1 MAFNINAHV
10 ILQGPKNI
18 SAVTKSIRS
27 QLQNINV
34 NVGVNVPRTA
44 QTQINT
50 LNKQLNNLN
59 NTNQKITSSAKSASS
74 SVASVGTSAKSAAN
88 AMQVLGKETALTFK
102 RFAAAGIVT
111 ATFFRMT
118 QAISEAVPK
127 ALEFERGLTKLQQIT
142 GSTRRGLDGLAKTV
156 DGLAKSFGKDANEIL
171 ELAQIF
177 AQTGQSIRQV
187 EASVRAV
194 ARSSLAPTFGDMKQ
208 TAEGLVAA
216 LNQFGISARDSE
228 KVLGS
233 LNRVS
238 KKFAV
243 ESDDLIAAI
252 RRAGGVFAIS
262 AGQFKEPIDALNEFS
277 AIFTAVRSTTR
288 ETAETV
294 ATGLRTIF
302 SRIQRRGTIE
312 VLRGLGIELTD
323 TNGKFKGLF
332 ESFRILSKELDGL
345 VQRGDAITLSAITE
359 ELGGIRQIGKLI
371 PAIRNFNKAERAF
384 AEAAQGASEGLG
396 KDVAKGLEPLIVQ
409 FERVQQRF
417 NSLVRTISDSST
429 FQALAKSAIGIANAF
444 LTISESLTPLLPVL
458 AKFAAF
464 KLTKGA
470 ASFFQ
475 GFFGSTRGAGGVAA
489 VGQNLG
495 RVATGQ
501 GRGGG
506 AATSSLASAIKS
518 MNTAVG
524 GLSKVTSANTAATN
538 SLNTTI
544 KALQGSVGAL
554 NSTIRAKG
562 FGGGIGS
569 VVRGRGGRPRGFAS
583 GGLVPGTGNY
593 DTVPAMLTPGE
604 FVIKKSSVNSIGA
617 GNLSNINKYAAG
629 GKVIGSV
636 GGTFG
641 LGALGGIKGRKSLAT
656 EARTLAQI
664 ESEGSAAAGVLRNEF
679 KSMVALQNAQG
690 VSLGGKLGT
699 FRQSLSKEEKGLYD
713 AIKSKSIGSGAL
725 SGSGKVAAPLR
736 KKLAKLTGVTQKE
749 IAGLNQADAATF
761 LQQKNVADARVALG
775 AGISTYDEARAESAR
790 LVAKGG
796 RAYGLE
802 SGARKTFGRKIVGKI
817 PGIIASASAGMGK
830 EFEYEAKTPLS
841 SVLDTGGLNSLN
853 GLLFEAFVKSA
864 SRDIAG
870 GEQNAAFDIMAGDVG
885 KLSTLFSG
893 YRNPTELKNLFAD
906 KQINSTYNKAVRS
919 FGVSFDPAAIA
930 TFAKGGMASGTDTVP
945 AMLTPGEFVINR
957 KSAQSIGYGNLKTMN
972 SGGSVPN
979 GVKGYAAGGIVQE
992 GRYFYGKPSPEA
1004 IQRVRNRYPDLN
1016 LTPSEA
1022 ERIAGMNA
1030 NQIRKFERSKRVAG
1044 TTVVSQGNT
1053 QSTKPKQQG
1062 IVPGSTTGQVQPSQP
1077 TRGNVKNQPR
1087 RLTSPRGTAAGFAA
1101 MAMSSSNQLSAGVP
1115 APGSAAAIAKQNKQ
1129 VITTNTQQT
1138 KAIKQNT
1145 KAVQKSAKSQ
1155 ARGTGLLSAAF
1166 FIPDLLFSIPLLAES
1181 FKDVSEG
1188 VEGAGTQLATT
1199 LLSTGVSAAFVIP
1212 ALKEM
1217 GGLKGAVAGAK
1228 GALGSLTKGVFGR
1241 GQTFRALQQSFNSPR
1256 SPGIVRGMN
1265 RRTAL
1270 RAVSPGKSTGRFAA
1284 TRGAGAI
1291 ASGAAL
1297 AATAASI
1304 VVGIIAEPLG
1314 KAISDSLLGGT
1325 RETISGV
1332 TGNRRESVTAAGIR
1346 GGGTGLLSGAAAG
1359 AAAGFGV
1366 LGVGGAIGGAV
1377 AGGIVGAVQGSIE
1390 ARLEAIKFEAL
1401 VNMSDAAERASKT
1414 LGELARKQLVTANDI
1429 AAANNDTSTALNAL
1443 SAGIGT
1449 MEVAAATAASIG
1461 LNPFIDAVKNTSR
1474 FLFEGASRG
1483 FETVFQ
1489 GSTSAELLGQEQ
1501 DRRTAKRGLSGTGQ
1515 NIRAA
1520 LDATLTEEFVKNSQ
1534 AAFDNVSSQI
1544 LKKLTIT
1551 GEQGAQ
1557 TLGEIGKAIDTRTAK
1572 STQESLFSVQKALS
1586 DLGKEGQE
1594 ASKLFANNLQVQ
1606 FLGSLKTATA
1616 SLGEDGDAFAAVVG
1630 GIFTDPRVFQDQN
1643 AFKQAIFEANSE
1655 LRSLGNSVSQS
1666 GVLGALN
1673 GIVDG
1678 LGETQLAAFQAE
1690 VALQEYNARLKQQSI
1705 ILKSIVSPVSKL
1717 TRIFEQ
1723 AVNKFD
1729 VLASNAS
1736 DALDSI
1742 LSGSAR
1748 FELDQT
1754 PNPFEG
1760 LDLSV
1765 NSAEFQA
1772 RIEQGFADII
1782 AAGGEGAIAA
1792 TSGLENAPKFAAE
1805 FDEFLRDSVLDVKQ
1819 ASNERGGTLPTLD
1832 QTLDVFREN
1841 LAASSIG
1848 GTDLADLV
1856 LGDIR
1861 DALSGGG
1868 SRQGGAEI
1876 GLDTIEDSLLKD
1888 GELLE
1893 KFGDKVSEIVDE
1905 FAKQRDLAKKIAAQD
1920 LKILELKRRER
1931 IQIRDLVQKNR
1942 DIDKQVGEIT
1952 GTRKGTFAE
1961 ADADIRRRIGLITGD
1976 SDATS
1981 VGALSQRQAALTA
1994 QLEQARAR
2002 ERAGTGGDNIAN
2014 VIGNLEAKLADN
2026 TDALKTLAE
2035 DTTRLAAIQEEISRL
2050 QDRQEGA
2057 RIGALDVFEK
2067 FGEAQRLMAEGDFA
2081 GAQRIFKAIRADFA
2095 IVAKLQNGGALNMF
2109 EASKFLSGRLNNLL
2123 TALGATPDQIKNG
2136 IDKGFAQVP
2145 KVLQDALAG
2154 IGVFVDAKVFAE
2166 NLNMEN
2172 AIKPL
2177 KDLAEAVGDEQ
2188 KKANQAIMDEI
2199 KNRAAELFA
2208 SLTEAQKGLKDEL
2221 RESTIALKNFK
2232 EGLIR
2237 DAEEQEAATKE
2248 EGRAE
2253 AITRL
2258 GGGLDLQGD
2267 ARREF
2272 LASLSTGA
2280 GSQAGFS
2287 QAQIVE
2293 LQKEIKLLND
2303 RGIDINLSDIL
2314 DQRRKAIQSAGFEA
2328 TPEGIRRAQQSATGG
2343 IAPDP
2348 NAIPAGSAADRIRA
2362 LAKSLGIATVTTTEA
2377 STDITGE
2384 GLAAVGSSGDRPIK
2398 NVIDDLIRK
2407 FAGAGKTE
2415 EQILQDIARATGL
2428 TAAILREE
2436 QGPNSFNVFDKTAD
2450 KNAADASNKLTA
2462 IQKSNLDSPVARDT
2476 RNRLVQERLDEMDT
2490 FKGISTAKF
2499 NAKQLSDDEA
2509 RSLVSDEELRTRLL
2523 SRMTPEGRATQLS
2536 NEALTANMVTSGRF
2550 AGSQGSN
2557 LQSMV
2562 DAMRKDPDLSLSE
2575 INAAEAMFIDKASKE
2590 GIVSGRVGDQS
2601 RAAITNRQLEGVQ
2614 EAFDANQQRR
2624 SANEQRPFDTIAA
2637 ERRKRMARE
2646 AAAEERFRTNRNL
2659 GVERGEQ
2666 GLFEFMPG
2674 LAGAVQEGRT
2684 SFGRFGTRE
2693 QEFSGLRGGVTSRV
2707 TSLAEQE
2714 AFLKDTFTQEAF
2726 GHGEVDFDLLTADVL
2741 GVDRSLDPKARKFA
2755 VERANEKERIKR
2767 LNKITAAP
2775 GTAEFESQ
2783 YEDIAG
2789 GGFFGTEFLS
2799 KSERAAREDRIR
2811 SSFNRRPEIEDR
2823 TADAAARFE
2832 DARNARG
2839 ASNVEKLRERGFTD
2853 EQISKNIAEA
2863 KRKQFAGTKAAAT
2876 ARKGGA
2882 KVEAAATAPVETT
2895 SGFGSAREDYLKFKE
2910 EQDAYD
2916 ARLNE
2921 MHEAKAKA
2929 DSADIEVSR
2938 AQAEVSLLDEFLD
2951 TDYSSEG
2958 MIDRKKVKEHIRF
2971 SKEQGKTENVAR
2983 YQDVLDTKSGKEQRQ
2998 KILKMREEQKQR
3010 LQQLQEEQQAAQQ
3023 GLNQAQ
3029 QNLGEAPK
3037 RPAAPSAD
3045 APLQTEF
3052 PPDPGK
3058 ATSMGSSAYETE
3070 QKAQAGLLAGVP
3082 GARGNFRQFGT
3093 GVRGRGSVDPQNYIS
3108 GAAKKSIMRG
3118 KSFVTRAGSMGQYM
3132 DPRTGKTFNY
3142 DELSGS
3148 ARKAIQLGTSKLV
3161 KKPTVKPEK
3170 PTVKPETKGA
3180 GGAAGGGITPTPEQ
3194 IAAITATSH
3203 KPPEGGLKPKVPTI
3217 GDPSTA
3223 PEKYPAINIPGRNY
3237 PPQGSLPGGV
3247 RTFEEMGST
3256 PAGAISALTGGGGGY
3271 TPVSMPMP
3279 GGMPI
3284 PQGAGGL
3291 GGLAGIMGPDAV
3303 QAISSLAGALSSLGG
3318 VIELKITEPI
3328 EVRLDQGNL
3337 MGEIKKVVAEAVK
3350 NSASSALAGNGS
3362 QMTPSTTTSP
3372 TPN

>member
-475 GFFGSTRGAGGVAA
+475 GFFGSARGAGGVAA

-636 GGTFG
+636 RGSFG
-641 LGALGGIKGRKSLAT
+641 LGALGGIKGTKGLAT

-664 ESEGSAAAGVLRNEF
+664 ESGGEGAGVSSILRKQFDISTAAFEKAKGTSLKGKKTGLAKALTKEERDLFDAVRDKRPSVGAGALGTKSQAAKGLRRKLSAALT
-679 KSMVALQNAQG
+679 KIQG
-690 VSLGGKLGT
+690 QKVSQAEII
-699 FRQSLSKEEKGLYD
+699 RISKD
-713 AIKSKSIGSGAL
+713 
-725 SGSGKVAAPLR
+725 
-736 KKLAKLTGVTQKE
+736 KE
-749 IAGLNQADAATF
+749 DAARLLSNDKLLKT
-761 LQQKNVADARVALG
+761 QIAVAG
-775 AGISTYDEARAESAR
+775 TGISTYDEARAASAR

-796 RAYGLE
+796 KAYGLNP
-802 SGARKTFGRKIVGKI
+802 SARKTFGRKIVAKI
-817 PGIIASASAGMGK
+817 PGIISSASAGMGK
-830 EFEYEAKTPLS
+830 EFAYEANTPLS

-919 FGVSFDPAAIA
+919 FGVSFDPSKLA

-1016 LTPSEA
+1016 LTASEA
-1022 ERIAGMNA
+1022 EKIAGMNA
-1030 NQIRKFERSKRVAG
+1030 NQLRKFENSRRIAS
-1044 TTVVSQGNT
+1044 TTTVSQGNV
-1053 QSTKPKQQG
+1053 QSTKPKVQG
-1062 IVPGSTTGQVQPSQP
+1062 IVPASTTGQVQPQQA
-1077 TRGNVKNQPR
+1077 TRGNLRNQPR

-1101 MAMSSSNQLSAGVP
+1101 MRMSSSNQLSAGVP
-1115 APGSAAAIAKQNKQ
+1115 APGSAAAIAKQNQQ
-1129 VITTNTQQT
+1129 VVKTNAQQT
-1138 KAIKQNT
+1138 KAIKNNT

-1217 GGLKGAVAGAK
+1217 GGLKGAVQGAK
-1228 GALGSLTKGVFGR
+1228 GALGSLAKAPFGARARFKDLRAGAPQVFSPTADGKIQRVPARAGVG
-1241 GQTFRALQQSFNSPR
+1241 TRA
-1256 SPGIVRGMN
+1256 
-1265 RRTAL
+1265 AL
-1270 RAVSPGKSTGRFAA
+1270 RGAGPGGRFAA

-1314 KAISDSLLGGT
+1314 NAISDSLLGGT

-1332 TGNRRESVTAAGIR
+1332 TGNRRESSGAAANR
-1346 GGGTGLLSGAAAG
+1346 GRFTGGLSGAAAG

-1377 AGGIVGAVQGSIE
+1377 IGGIVGAVQGGIE

-1449 MEVAAATAASIG
+1449 MEFASLTASNIG
-1461 LNPFIDAVKNTSR
+1461 LNPAIDSVVDASR
-1474 FLFEGASRG
+1474 STFEFLSRG
-1483 FETVFQ
+1483 FEAFFQ
-1489 GSTSAELLGQEQ
+1489 GSTSAGLLGQEQ
-1501 DRRTAKRGLSGTGQ
+1501 DRRAAKRELSGTGQ

-1690 VALQEYNARLKQQSI
+1690 VSLQEYNARLKQQSI

-1819 ASNERGGTLPTLD
+1819 ARNDRQGTLPTLD

-1876 GLDTIEDSLLKD
+1876 GIDTIEDSLLKD

-1976 SDATS
+1976 ADATS

-2002 ERAGTGGDNIAN
+2002 ERAGTGGDNIVN
-2014 VIGNLEAKLADN
+2014 EIGNLEAKLADN

-2067 FGEAQRLMAEGDFA
+2067 FGEAQQLMAQGDFA

-2166 NLNMEN
+2166 NLNMQN

-2177 KDLAEAVGDEQ
+2177 KDLAEAVGEEQ

-2237 DAEEQEAATKE
+2237 DAEEQEAAAKE

-2272 LASLSTGA
+2272 LASLSTEA
-2280 GSQAGFS
+2280 GSQVGFS
-2287 QAQIVE
+2287 PAQ
-2293 LQKEIKLLND
+2293 LAGLMKEIELLNS
-2303 RGIDINLSDIL
+2303 RGIEVNLFDIL
-2314 DQRRKAIQSAGFEA
+2314 DQRRKAIRSAGFEA
-2328 TPEGIRRAQQSATGG
+2328 TPEGIRAAQQSATGG
-2343 IAPDP
+2343 IRPDS
-2348 NAIPAGSAADRIRA
+2348 NAISPRALNSILASAAGTFGISAVEFGR
-2362 LAKSLGIATVTTTEA
+2362 LAGPGGTPQSREKTSTELLSEMIANLV
-2377 STDITGE
+2377 SK
-2384 GLAAVGSSGDRPIK
+2384 GS
-2398 NVIDDLIRK
+2398 
-2407 FAGAGKTE
+2407 TE
-2415 EQILQDIARATGL
+2415 EQALEAIAQATGL

-2436 QGPNSFNVFDKTAD
+2436 QGPNSFAVHDADANKKLDEQNKETKNVVKRFPPRRSAFDTNVSGRNKTAAAETKSIED
-2450 KNAADASNKLTA
+2450 SIEAIKQINAEAAADMKMLENAAVAEAVANKRTEARQETADTVMNLGGGPASAGPALVTTMQDALRKIRQENRDPAGVNPLAGKSAEELQKMSTAIFEARRELIAFQKGLTDASQVTDQEVRDA
-2462 IQKSNLDSPVARDT
+2462 IMRDLSPEERVQKVTNEMLEANMIRQGQFAGKQRQGGMQALVDQM
-2476 RNRLVQERLDEMDT
+2476 RNDPAIGLQ
-2490 FKGISTAKF
+2490 
-2499 NAKQLSDDEA
+2499 
-2509 RSLVSDEELRTRLL
+2509 SDEEKL
-2523 SRMTPEGRATQLS
+2523 
-2536 NEALTANMVTSGRF
+2536 
-2550 AGSQGSN
+2550 
-2557 LQSMV
+2557 
-2562 DAMRKDPDLSLSE
+2562 
-2575 INAAEAMFIDKASKE
+2575 AAEVAFRDQASRK
-2590 GIVSGRVGDQS
+2590 GIVSGRVDDQS
-2601 RAAITNRQLEGVQ
+2601 RAAIINRQLEATQ

-2624 SANEQRPFDTIAA
+2624 SENKQRPIDIQASRRLERMAA
-2637 ERRKRMARE
+2637 E
-2646 AAAEERFRTNRNL
+2646 AASEENMRNIPVEGSTSAGGHRQL
-2659 GVERGEQ
+2659 RGKLRLAGASSLLSRGFGAFDKVLADFGVESDQ
-2666 GLFEFMPG
+2666 GLFK
-2674 LAGAVQEGRT
+2674 AIQEGRT
-2684 SFGRFGTRE
+2684 SFGRFGTEE
-2693 QEFSGLRGGVTSRV
+2693 QEFSGLRGGATSRA
-2707 TSLAEQE
+2707 TTLEDQAIFLQDLFTRE
-2714 AFLKDTFTQEAF
+2714 AA
-2726 GHGEVDFDLLTADVL
+2726 GGEKVDFDLLTADAI
-2741 GVDRSLDPKARKFA
+2741 GIDPSLDPKKRKA
-2755 VERANEKERIKR
+2755 ALDKLNREEQNKR
-2767 LNKITAAP
+2767 LSKITAAP

-2789 GGFFGTEFLS
+2789 GGFFAGRNFLT
-2799 KSERAAREDRIR
+2799 KSQRE
-2811 SSFNRRPEIEDR
+2811 S
-2823 TADAAARFE
+2823 
-2832 DARNARG
+2832 
-2839 ASNVEKLRERGFTD
+2839 
-2853 EQISKNIAEA
+2853 AEA
-2863 KRKQFAGTKAAAT
+2863 ALRSGFSTFDRRVTYNEEINDEALGGPTSAMFHEARRKQLAGTKAAAI
-2876 ARKGGA
+2876 ARSGGA
-2882 KVEAAATAPVETT
+2882 KVEAAA
-2895 SGFGSAREDYLKFKE
+2895 SGFGSAREDYMKGE
-2910 EQDAYD
+2910 RPTAPP
-2916 ARLNE
+2916 
-2921 MHEAKAKA
+2921 A
-2929 DSADIEVSR
+2929 D
-2938 AQAEVSLLDEFLD
+2938 
-2951 TDYSSEG
+2951 G
-2958 MIDRKKVKEHIRF
+2958 
-2971 SKEQGKTENVAR
+2971 
-2983 YQDVLDTKSGKEQRQ
+2983 
-2998 KILKMREEQKQR
+2998 
-3010 LQQLQEEQQAAQQ
+3010 
-3023 GLNQAQ
+3023 
-3029 QNLGEAPK
+3029 
-3037 RPAAPSAD
+3037 
-3045 APLQTEF
+3045 PLQTEF

-3058 ATSMGSSAYETE
+3058 ATSMSSSAYETE

-3161 KKPTVKPEK
+3161 KKPTVKPE
-3170 PTVKPETKGA
+3170 TKGA
-3180 GGAAGGGITPTPEQ
+3180 GGVAGGAITPEQ
-3194 IAAITATSH
+3194 RAEAMVSAFDISNYA
-3203 KPPEGGLKPKVPTI
+3203 PEGATRMTPLGPVDEY
-3217 GDPSTA
+3217 G
-3223 PEKYPAINIPGRNY
+3223 NIPGKNY
-3237 PPQGSLPGGV
+3237 GPQGSRPGGF
-3247 RTFEEMGST
+3247 RTPEEMGVSPANLAAALAVT
-3256 PAGAISALTGGGGGY
+3256 PLGNNTSGITGVGGGY
-3271 TPVSMPMP
+3271 TPAPMS
-3279 GGMPI
+3279 I

-3291 GGLAGIMGPDAV
+3291 GGVGGIMGPDAV
-3303 QAISSLAGALSSLGG
+3303 QAISSLAGALNSLGG

-3350 NSASSALAGNGS
+3350 NSTSSALSGNGS

>member
-74 SVASVGTSAKSAAN
+74 SVSSVGTSAKSAAN

-177 AQTGQSIRQV
+177 AQTGQSIRQI

-194 ARSSLAPTFGDMKQ
+194 ARSSLAPTFGNMKQ

-464 KLTKGA
+464 KLSKGA

-475 GFFGSTRGAGGVAA
+475 GFFGSARGAGGVAA

-501 GRGGG
+501 SRGGG
-506 AATSSLASAIKS
+506 AASSSLASAIKS

-544 KALQGSVGAL
+544 QALQGSVGAL

-617 GNLSNINKYAAG
+617 GNLANINKYAAG

-636 GGTFG
+636 DGTFG

-664 ESEGSAAAGVLRNEF
+664 ESEGAAAVGVLRNEF
-679 KSMVALQNAQG
+679 KRMADLQNAQG
-690 VSLGGKLGT
+690 VALGGTLGT
-699 FRQSLSKEEKGLYD
+699 FRQSLNKDEKGLFD
-713 AIKSKSIGSGAL
+713 AIKNKTVASGAL
-725 SGSGKVAAPLR
+725 SGKATVVKGLR
-736 KKLAKLTGVTQKE
+736 KKLSKVSGVTQKE
-749 IAGLNQADAATF
+749 IAELNQADAATF
-761 LQQKNVADARVALG
+761 LNQKSVRDARVAIG

-853 GLLFEAFVKSA
+853 GLLFEAFIKSA

-870 GEQNAAFDIMAGDVG
+870 GEQNAAFDIMAGDVS

-893 YRNPTELKNLFAD
+893 YRNPTELKNLFAE

-972 SGGSVPN
+972 SGGSLPN

-992 GRYFYGKPSPEA
+992 GRYFYGEPTPEA
-1004 IQRVRNRYPDLN
+1004 IQIVKDRYPDLN
-1016 LTPSEA
+1016 LTTPEA
-1022 ERIAGMNA
+1022 KKIAGMNA
-1030 NQIRKFERSKRVAG
+1030 NQKRKFLNSKRVVG
-1044 TTVVSQGNT
+1044 TTVVPQGNT
-1053 QSTKPKQQG
+1053 QSTKPKKQG
-1062 IVPGSTTGQVQPSQP
+1062 IVPESTTGQVQPEQP

-1087 RLTSPRGTAAGFAA
+1087 RPTSLRGTAAAFAV
-1101 MAMSSSNQLSAGVP
+1101 MRGSAMSSSNQLSAGVP

-1129 VITTNTQQT
+1129 VAKTNAQQT
-1138 KAIKQNT
+1138 KAIQNNT

-1166 FIPDLLFSIPLLAES
+1166 FLPDLLFSIPLLAES

-1228 GALGSLTKGVFGR
+1228 GALGSLAKAPFGARARFKDLRAGAPQVFSPAPDGTIQRVPARAGVG
-1241 GQTFRALQQSFNSPR
+1241 TRA
-1256 SPGIVRGMN
+1256 
-1265 RRTAL
+1265 AL
-1270 RAVSPGKSTGRFAA
+1270 RGAGPGGRFAA

-1291 ASGAAL
+1291 AGGAAL

-1474 FLFEGASRG
+1474 SLFEFTGREI
-1483 FETVFQ
+1483 FERLFQ
-1489 GSTSAELLGQEQ
+1489 GSDSAELLGQEQ
-1501 DRRTAKRGLSGTGQ
+1501 DRRAAKRGLSGTGQ

-1678 LGETQLAAFQAE
+1678 LGETQLAALQAE
-1690 VALQEYNARLKQQSI
+1690 VSLQEYNARLKQQSI

-1782 AAGGEGAIAA
+1782 AAGGEGAIAV
-1792 TSGLENAPKFAAE
+1792 TSGLENAPKFAAK
-1805 FDEFLRDSVLDVKQ
+1805 FDEFLRDSVLDVEQ

-1876 GLDTIEDSLLKD
+1876 GLDTIKDSLLKD

-1920 LKILELKRRER
+1920 LKI
-1931 IQIRDLVQKNR
+1931 
-1942 DIDKQVGEIT
+1942 
-1952 GTRKGTFAE
+1952 
-1961 ADADIRRRIGLITGD
+1961 
-1976 SDATS
+1976 
-1981 VGALSQRQAALTA
+1981 
-1994 QLEQARAR
+1994 
-2002 ERAGTGGDNIAN
+2002 
-2014 VIGNLEAKLADN
+2014 
-2026 TDALKTLAE
+2026 
-2035 DTTRLAAIQEEISRL
+2035 
-2050 QDRQEGA
+2050 
-2057 RIGALDVFEK
+2057 
-2067 FGEAQRLMAEGDFA
+2067 
-2081 GAQRIFKAIRADFA
+2081 IRA
-2095 IVAKLQNGGALNMF
+2095 
-2109 EASKFLSGRLNNLL
+2109 E
-2123 TALGATPDQIKNG
+2123 
-2136 IDKGFAQVP
+2136 
-2145 KVLQDALAG
+2145 
-2154 IGVFVDAKVFAE
+2154 
-2166 NLNMEN
+2166 
-2172 AIKPL
+2172 
-2177 KDLAEAVGDEQ
+2177 
-2188 KKANQAIMDEI
+2188 KKRTYTN
-2199 KNRAAELFA
+2199 KR
-2208 SLTEAQKGLKDEL
+2208 SC
-2221 RESTIALKNFK
+2221 S
-2232 EGLIR
+2232 
-2237 DAEEQEAATKE
+2237 EE
-2248 EGRAE
+2248 
-2253 AITRL
+2253 
-2258 GGGLDLQGD
+2258 
-2267 ARREF
+2267 
-2272 LASLSTGA
+2272 
-2280 GSQAGFS
+2280 
-2287 QAQIVE
+2287 
-2293 LQKEIKLLND
+2293 
-2303 RGIDINLSDIL
+2303 
-2314 DQRRKAIQSAGFEA
+2314 
-2328 TPEGIRRAQQSATGG
+2328 
-2343 IAPDP
+2343 
-2348 NAIPAGSAADRIRA
+2348 
-2362 LAKSLGIATVTTTEA
+2362 
-2377 STDITGE
+2377 
-2384 GLAAVGSSGDRPIK
+2384 
-2398 NVIDDLIRK
+2398 
-2407 FAGAGKTE
+2407 
-2415 EQILQDIARATGL
+2415 
-2428 TAAILREE
+2428 
-2436 QGPNSFNVFDKTAD
+2436 
-2450 KNAADASNKLTA
+2450 
-2462 IQKSNLDSPVARDT
+2462 
-2476 RNRLVQERLDEMDT
+2476 
-2490 FKGISTAKF
+2490 
-2499 NAKQLSDDEA
+2499 
-2509 RSLVSDEELRTRLL
+2509 
-2523 SRMTPEGRATQLS
+2523 
-2536 NEALTANMVTSGRF
+2536 
-2550 AGSQGSN
+2550 
-2557 LQSMV
+2557 
-2562 DAMRKDPDLSLSE
+2562 
-2575 INAAEAMFIDKASKE
+2575 
-2590 GIVSGRVGDQS
+2590 
-2601 RAAITNRQLEGVQ
+2601 
-2614 EAFDANQQRR
+2614 
-2624 SANEQRPFDTIAA
+2624 
-2637 ERRKRMARE
+2637 
-2646 AAAEERFRTNRNL
+2646 
-2659 GVERGEQ
+2659 
-2666 GLFEFMPG
+2666 
-2674 LAGAVQEGRT
+2674 
-2684 SFGRFGTRE
+2684 
-2693 QEFSGLRGGVTSRV
+2693 
-2707 TSLAEQE
+2707 
-2714 AFLKDTFTQEAF
+2714 
-2726 GHGEVDFDLLTADVL
+2726 
-2741 GVDRSLDPKARKFA
+2741 
-2755 VERANEKERIKR
+2755 
-2767 LNKITAAP
+2767 
-2775 GTAEFESQ
+2775 
-2783 YEDIAG
+2783 
-2789 GGFFGTEFLS
+2789 
-2799 KSERAAREDRIR
+2799 
-2811 SSFNRRPEIEDR
+2811 
-2823 TADAAARFE
+2823 
-2832 DARNARG
+2832 
-2839 ASNVEKLRERGFTD
+2839 
-2853 EQISKNIAEA
+2853 
-2863 KRKQFAGTKAAAT
+2863 
-2876 ARKGGA
+2876 
-2882 KVEAAATAPVETT
+2882 
-2895 SGFGSAREDYLKFKE
+2895 
-2910 EQDAYD
+2910 
-2916 ARLNE
+2916 
-2921 MHEAKAKA
+2921 
-2929 DSADIEVSR
+2929 
-2938 AQAEVSLLDEFLD
+2938 
-2951 TDYSSEG
+2951 
-2958 MIDRKKVKEHIRF
+2958 
-2971 SKEQGKTENVAR
+2971 
-2983 YQDVLDTKSGKEQRQ
+2983 
-2998 KILKMREEQKQR
+2998 
-3010 LQQLQEEQQAAQQ
+3010 
-3023 GLNQAQ
+3023 
-3029 QNLGEAPK
+3029 
-3037 RPAAPSAD
+3037 
-3045 APLQTEF
+3045 
-3052 PPDPGK
+3052 
-3058 ATSMGSSAYETE
+3058 
-3070 QKAQAGLLAGVP
+3070 
-3082 GARGNFRQFGT
+3082 
-3093 GVRGRGSVDPQNYIS
+3093 
-3108 GAAKKSIMRG
+3108 
-3118 KSFVTRAGSMGQYM
+3118 
-3132 DPRTGKTFNY
+3132 
-3142 DELSGS
+3142 
-3148 ARKAIQLGTSKLV
+3148 
-3161 KKPTVKPEK
+3161 
-3170 PTVKPETKGA
+3170 
-3180 GGAAGGGITPTPEQ
+3180 
-3194 IAAITATSH
+3194 
-3203 KPPEGGLKPKVPTI
+3203 
-3217 GDPSTA
+3217 
-3223 PEKYPAINIPGRNY
+3223 
-3237 PPQGSLPGGV
+3237 
-3247 RTFEEMGST
+3247 
-3256 PAGAISALTGGGGGY
+3256 
-3271 TPVSMPMP
+3271 
-3279 GGMPI
+3279 
-3284 PQGAGGL
+3284 
-3291 GGLAGIMGPDAV
+3291 
-3303 QAISSLAGALSSLGG
+3303 
-3318 VIELKITEPI
+3318 
-3328 EVRLDQGNL
+3328 
-3337 MGEIKKVVAEAVK
+3337 
-3350 NSASSALAGNGS
+3350 
-3362 QMTPSTTTSP
+3362 
-3372 TPN
+3372 

>member
-74 SVASVGTSAKSAAN
+74 SVSSVGTSAKSAAN

-111 ATFFRMT
+111 ATFFRLT

-171 ELAQIF
+171 EIAQIF

-194 ARSSLAPTFGDMKQ
+194 AKSSLAPTFGDMKQ

-228 KVLGS
+228 RVLGS

-444 LTISESLTPLLPVL
+444 LSITESLTPILPLL

-464 KLTKGA
+464 KLSKGA

-475 GFFGSTRGAGGVAA
+475 GFFGSARGAGGAAA

-617 GNLSNINKYAAG
+617 GNLANINKYAAG

-641 LGALGGIKGRKSLAT
+641 LGALGGIKGRKSLAN

-679 KSMVALQNAQG
+679 KSMADLQNAKG

-761 LQQKNVADARVALG
+761 LNQKNVADARVALG

-830 EFEYEAKTPLS
+830 EFEYEASTPLS

-979 GVKGYAAGGIVQE
+979 GVKGYAAGGIVEE
-992 GRYFYGKPSPEA
+992 GRQFYGRVSPETIKRIKA
-1004 IQRVRNRYPDLN
+1004 RYPDLN
-1016 LTPSEA
+1016 ISTAEA
-1022 ERIAGMNA
+1022 KKIAGMNA
-1030 NQIRKFERSKRVAG
+1030 NQLRKFENSRRIASTA
-1044 TTVVSQGNT
+1044 TVSQGNI
-1053 QSTKPKQQG
+1053 QSTKPKVQG
-1062 IVPGSTTGQVQPSQP
+1062 IVPASTTGQVQPQQA
-1077 TRGNVKNQPR
+1077 TRGNLRNQPR

-1101 MAMSSSNQLSAGVP
+1101 MRMSSSNQLSAGVP
-1115 APGSAAAIAKQNKQ
+1115 APGSAAAITKQNQQ
-1129 VITTNTQQT
+1129 VVKTNTQQT
-1138 KAIKQNT
+1138 TAIKKNT
-1145 KAVQKSAKSQ
+1145 VAVQKAAKSQ
-1155 ARGTGLLSAAF
+1155 ARGQGLLSAAF
-1166 FIPDLLFSIPLLAES
+1166 FLPDLLFSIPLLAES

-1188 VEGAGTQLATT
+1188 VEGAGSQLAST
-1199 LLSTGVSAAFVIP
+1199 LLSTGISAAFLIP
-1212 ALKEM
+1212 AFKEM
-1217 GGLKGAVAGAK
+1217 GGLKGAVK
-1228 GALGSLTKGVFGR
+1228 GVKGGLSSLSKGVFGAGR
-1241 GQTFRALQQSFNSPR
+1241 QFKSLRTVGAPGTGAFGRTPAPLGRAAAFRNIGGGNLAK
-1256 SPGIVRGMN
+1256 G
-1265 RRTAL
+1265 
-1270 RAVSPGKSTGRFAA
+1270 FAKVLTPA
-1284 TRGAGAI
+1284 AI
-1291 ASGAAL
+1291 AGTI
-1297 AATAASI
+1297 ATI
-1304 VVGIIAEPLG
+1304 VVGPITESIGKSISTAFTGVKFEEIGGITGSRGESLGMAQVRGGAAGAVTGAVGGAVTGAAFGLPGAIIG
-1314 KAISDSLLGGT
+1314 GLLGGALG
-1325 RETISGV
+1325 GV
-1332 TGNRRESVTAAGIR
+1332 TGV
-1346 GGGTGLLSGAAAG
+1346 
-1359 AAAGFGV
+1359 
-1366 LGVGGAIGGAV
+1366 
-1377 AGGIVGAVQGSIE
+1377 
-1390 ARLEAIKFEAL
+1390 LEAELNKVKFDNLASL
-1401 VNMSDAAERASKT
+1401 SDAA
-1414 LGELARKQLVTANDI
+1414 GEAAKSLSDLANKQVITGNDVSVANQ
-1429 AAANNDTSTALNAL
+1429 
-1443 SAGIGT
+1443 
-1449 MEVAAATAASIG
+1449 
-1461 LNPFIDAVKNTSR
+1461 KTSR
-1474 FLFEGASRG
+1474 LLNIFRSTIDGNIQAQKEYNGTIAGFFSNFGGMASRG
-1483 FETVFQ
+1483 FRNFFDEAVEG
-1489 GSTSAELLGQEQ
+1489 GS
-1501 DRRTAKRGLSGTGQ
+1501 
-1515 NIRAA
+1515 NIRTERAA
-1520 LDATLTEEFVKNSQ
+1520 NERTDRALA
-1534 AAFDNVSSQI
+1534 
-1544 LKKLTIT
+1544 
-1551 GEQGAQ
+1551 GE
-1557 TLGEIGKAIDTRTAK
+1557 TGKAIAGALAAGITDDLVKSSEEAFQSVAGSLLSQLSEGSGAEGRRDLGRVSQSIDLSSFKDAQDSIFKVQDALRKTGTVTRDAAGNITTFGNEVADAFAQNLQIQFLSQMKSVADTLGDDGNAFLGALSEFTNPEVFKNAESFASAQQRASSRLNQLFGTSGTKATQMQRALKSLTSTLTTTQLEALKADIALAQYNVRLKQSQSAIEAIVSPLAKLTSVYEQAASEFDRIIGNAK
-1572 STQESLFSVQKALS
+1572 ST
-1586 DLGKEGQE
+1586 
-1594 ASKLFANNLQVQ
+1594 
-1606 FLGSLKTATA
+1606 
-1616 SLGEDGDAFAAVVG
+1616 
-1630 GIFTDPRVFQDQN
+1630 
-1643 AFKQAIFEANSE
+1643 
-1655 LRSLGNSVSQS
+1655 
-1666 GVLGALN
+1666 
-1673 GIVDG
+1673 
-1678 LGETQLAAFQAE
+1678 
-1690 VALQEYNARLKQQSI
+1690 
-1705 ILKSIVSPVSKL
+1705 
-1717 TRIFEQ
+1717 
-1723 AVNKFD
+1723 
-1729 VLASNAS
+1729 
-1736 DALDSI
+1736 LDSAI
-1742 LSGSAR
+1742 AGTAN
-1748 FELDQT
+1748 FELADVD
-1754 PNPFEG
+1754 NPFEN
-1760 LDLSV
+1760 LDLNV
-1765 NSAEFQA
+1765 AAEDFA
-1772 RIEQGFADII
+1772 ERVRTGFEQIQTIGGAP
-1782 AAGGEGAIAA
+1782 AAQI
-1792 TSGLENAPKFAAE
+1792 TSGLEGAPEFAAGFE
-1805 FDEFLRDSVLDVKQ
+1805 QFLKDSVLQVDRLQKD
-1819 ASNERGGTLPTLD
+1819 RGGQLPTIKEVLG
-1832 QTLDVFREN
+1832 VFEQGI
-1841 LAASSIG
+1841 ADSSIG
-1848 GTDLADLV
+1848 GGELANLV
-1856 LGDIR
+1856 LKDIET
-1861 DALSGGG
+1861 ALIGTSG
-1868 SRQGGAEI
+1868 RQGTDQIPIEAVTKALNEDGNLLSKFGENVEEI
-1876 GLDTIEDSLLKD
+1876 I
-1888 GELLE
+1888 GELSKLQKASVE
-1893 KFGDKVSEIVDE
+1893 LVQNQLDIV
-1905 FAKQRDLAKKIAAQD
+1905 ALQRQVQVAT
-1920 LKILELKRRER
+1920 
-1931 IQIRDLVQKNR
+1931 RDLVQKNR
-1942 DIDKQVGEIT
+1942 DIDKRVGEIT
-1952 GTRKGTFAE
+1952 GDRTGTFAE
-1961 ADADIRRRIGLITGD
+1961 ADKDLRDRISLLSPGAGGT
-1976 SDATS
+1976 DAASLAAEQTS
-1981 VGALSQRQAALTA
+1981 LRQ
-1994 QLEQARAR
+1994 QLQDARAR
-2002 ERAGTGGDNIAN
+2002 QNSE
-2014 VIGNLEAKLADN
+2014 VIDPALARQIGELEVRLADN
-2026 TDALKTLAE
+2026 TDAVKTLAD
-2035 DTTRLAAIQEEISRL
+2035 DTSRLAAIQSQIERL
-2050 QDRQEGA
+2050 QSQERNARQGGQAIFSRFADAQAAFRRGDTEQGAQILRGIREEMRIVNKLQTGAALDMGEGA
-2057 RIGALDVFEK
+2057 RFLGGELNSTLALFGATPEQIEQGLDRGFLQVPRVLTDAF
-2067 FGEAQRLMAEGDFA
+2067 
-2081 GAQRIFKAIRADFA
+2081 QRIGINVDPRA
-2095 IVAKLQNGGALNMF
+2095 LMGALNRGGEIEGLRGQARLVGGEQKASNDILRQDIKQAADVVF
-2109 EASKFLSGRLNNLL
+2109 QELSNATVDLENKIRSATTAVETFKNTILEGSEPAASTLDPELQFKIDQAREAISKTEGRIAKAEEEMGSFREMRDKALLGDSSSLMNLL
-2123 TALGATPDQIKNG
+2123 FTGTS
-2136 IDKGFAQVP
+2136 
-2145 KVLQDALAG
+2145 AG
-2154 IGVFVDAKVFAE
+2154 IF
-2166 NLNMEN
+2166 N
-2172 AIKPL
+2172 ANTGEGIPL
-2177 KDLAEAVGDEQ
+2177 LEGKT
-2188 KKANQAIMDEI
+2188 
-2199 KNRAAELFA
+2199 AA
-2208 SLTEAQKGLKDEL
+2208 
-2221 RESTIALKNFK
+2221 
-2232 EGLIR
+2232 
-2237 DAEEQEAATKE
+2237 
-2248 EGRAE
+2248 
-2253 AITRL
+2253 
-2258 GGGLDLQGD
+2258 DLQGMPPETMGD
-2267 ARREF
+2267 IIDVRGVIEK
-2272 LASLSTGA
+2272 LTPVIE
-2280 GSQAGFS
+2280 
-2287 QAQIVE
+2287 AQISS
-2293 LQKEIKLLND
+2293 
-2303 RGIDINLSDIL
+2303 NL
-2314 DQRRKAIQSAGFEA
+2314 E
-2328 TPEGIRRAQQSATGG
+2328 TGEKSTL
-2343 IAPDP
+2343 AEE
-2348 NAIPAGSAADRIRA
+2348 RA
-2362 LAKSLGIATVTTTEA
+2362 LLKQQNELLKELIKQATTT
-2377 STDITGE
+2377 
-2384 GLAAVGSSGDRPIK
+2384 SG
-2398 NVIDDLIRK
+2398 V
-2407 FAGAGKTE
+2407 
-2415 EQILQDIARATGL
+2415 LQA
-2428 TAAILREE
+2428 E

-2450 KNAADASNKLTA
+2450 KNAADASNKLSA
-2462 IQKSNLDSPVARDT
+2462 IQKSNLDSPAARDT
-2476 RNRLVQERLDEMDT
+2476 RNRLAQERLEQMDT

-2499 NAKQLSDDEA
+2499 NVKQLSDDEV

-2536 NEALTANMVTSGRF
+2536 NEALAANMVTGGRF

-2575 INAAEAMFIDKASKE
+2575 INAAEAMFIDKASRQ

-2624 SANEQRPFDTIAA
+2624 SANEQRPFDIIAA
-2637 ERRKRMARE
+2637 ERRERMAAE
-2646 AAAEERFRTNRNL
+2646 AAREENMRNIPL
-2659 GVERGEQ
+2659 EDIAGEGFGAFDKVLADFGVESDQ
-2666 GLFEFMPG
+2666 GLFK
-2674 LAGAVQEGRT
+2674 AIQEGRT
-2684 SFGRFGTRE
+2684 SFGRFGTEE
-2693 QEFSGLRGGVTSRV
+2693 QEFSGLRGGATSRA
-2707 TSLAEQE
+2707 TT
-2714 AFLKDTFTQEAF
+2714 LKDQAIFLQDLFTREAA
-2726 GHGEVDFDLLTADVL
+2726 GGEKVDFDLLTADAI
-2741 GVDRSLDPKARKFA
+2741 GIDPSLDPKKRKA
-2755 VERANEKERIKR
+2755 ALDKLNREEQNKR
-2767 LNKITAAP
+2767 LSKITAAP

-2789 GGFFGTEFLS
+2789 GGFFAGRNFLTKSQREQAESQLRREFSNFDRRVTYNDEINDEALGGPS
-2799 KSERAAREDRIR
+2799 SDQFHEAR
-2811 SSFNRRPEIEDR
+2811 
-2823 TADAAARFE
+2823 
-2832 DARNARG
+2832 
-2839 ASNVEKLRERGFTD
+2839 
-2853 EQISKNIAEA
+2853 
-2863 KRKQFAGTKAAAT
+2863 RKQFAGTKAAAI

-2882 KVEAAATAPVETT
+2882 KVEAAAPVEAT
-2895 SGFGSAREDYLKFKE
+2895 SGFGSAREDYLKFRE
-2910 EQDAYD
+2910 EEDAYN

-2921 MHEAKAKA
+2921 MHAATQAA
-2929 DSADIEVSR
+2929 DNADIEVKR

-2958 MIDRKKVKEHIRF
+2958 MIDRKKVKEYIRF
-2971 SKEQGKTENVAR
+2971 SKEQGTTENVAR

-3029 QNLGEAPK
+3029 QNLGE
-3037 RPAAPSAD
+3037 RPTRPTAPSAD

-3142 DELSGS
+3142 DELSAS
-3148 ARKAIQLGTSKLV
+3148 ARKSIQLGTSKLV
-3161 KKPTVKPEK
+3161 KKPTVKPE
-3170 PTVKPETKGA
+3170 TKGA
-3180 GGAAGGGITPTPEQ
+3180 GGVAGGGITPEKTSD
-3194 IAAITATSH
+3194 IIGSGGGTVGSIKDAAAMHDEFMAI
-3203 KPPEGGLKPKVPTI
+3203 GGR
-3217 GDPSTA
+3217 PSGA
-3223 PEKYPAINIPGRNY
+3223 AYEEYRDKYPIRKTPLGPVDEHGMIPGKNY
-3237 PPQGSLPGGV
+3237 GPQGSRPGGMP
-3247 RTFEEMGST
+3247 TLEEMGFSSADLHAAMGIT
-3256 PAGAISALTGGGGGY
+3256 NSHVGYGGPTGSRPKDFLNAVGFSPASAASALTGVGGGY
-3271 TPVSMPMP
+3271 TPAPMPMP

-3291 GGLAGIMGPDAV
+3291 GGVGGIMGPDAV
-3303 QAISSLAGALSSLGG
+3303 QAISSLAGALNNLGG